1 MISEVSVQSWLSLLI
16 GACGSR
22 AGNVQ
27 YSWEIKREIGRDLS
41 PSTPWKAPSLYD
53 LLPPTSPLLKRSH
66 LFLIANLTLVIKI
79 CSVGHYDNISD
90 PNDSRQAGQNLKKS
104 YISKPKDIIVI
115 LKIFLEYNHRGG
127 KKTNFLWKCQLN
139 HH

>member
-1 MISEVSVQSWLSLLI
+1 MISELI
-16 GACGSR
+16 VFIDWACGSR
-22 AGNVQ
+22 AGNVR

-53 LLPPTSPLLKRSH
+53 LLPPTSPLLKRFH
-66 LFLIANLTLVIKI
+66 HFLLAKLTLVIKI

-90 PNDSRQAGQNLKKS
+90 PNDSRQAGQNFKK
-104 YISKPKDIIVI
+104 SKPKDDIVI

-127 KKTNFLWKCQLN
+127 EKSNFLSKCQLN